1 MTDLEQAVA
10 TALRLTTE
18 AATAMLPEIQRNIKT
33 ARAELIRSGIAED
46 IANGDG
52 ALVEDAIIVFCQ
64 IRMGDESMRDKYE
77 AAFQYQ
83 QDNLRKS

>member
-1 MTDLEQAVA
+1 MTDLEKAVA
-10 TALRLTTE
+10 AALRLTSE
-18 AATAMLPEIQRNIKT
+18 AANAMLDTIQRNIKT

-46 IANGDG
+46 TANGDG
-52 ALVEDAIIVFCQ
+52 ALVEDAIIAFCL
-64 IRMGDESMRDKYE
+64 IRMGDESMRQTYE